1 MVDTVIAG
9 ICCQYCRLGFYSE
22 NAMFV
27 SDKLILEC
35 AVKELTLAALV

>member
-1 MVDTVIAG
+1 
-9 ICCQYCRLGFYSE
+9 
-22 NAMFV
+22 MFV